1 MNGPDIR
8 SIRVQELKEAAPPKF
23 KDEARVF
30 LTTDAFDRIVK
41 RATDNSN
48 VEVGGVLIG
57 GVFRDDIGPF
67 VLIRTIIDAAHAV
80 SGQTGLTFTHATWT
94 HINEELEAEHA
105 GEKIVGWYHTHPGFG
120 IFLSE
125 QDTFIHASFFDQPFH
140 VAFVYDPQSREH
152 GMFAWRDGEVVRL
165 RKYWVGDRPCLFEG
179 ATETVQGNSKA
190 RPRASAPPRSQSGI
204 QRDEEPPHEANKPT
218 QDDGEHGWGAI
229 ASYLT
234 AAVVVAALGGVG
246 GYYLGIR
253 NVESLH
259 DEYEKAVMKARL
271 DATKGTL
278 RSVRTDLVT
287 VVRHA
292 VDHESSESADRIA
305 THLDR
310 ARARLGAPASAG
322 SGAGEK
328 APPPPDP
335 AAVNAAREEVAKAR
349 ELLADYSKKRRS
361 ASNMLRALDEQA
373 ARGSM
378 SPTKV
383 QAELASMRARLGQTY
398 AEMADLSIRVGD
410 KARASRL
417 LKAAML
423 TDPANAGR
431 YRKSLAQLEP
441 SAAAE
446 KNAPAPDSAKAN
458 KP

>member
-8 SIRVQELKEAAPPKF
+8 AIRVQELKEAAAPKF

-30 LTTDAFDRIVK
+30 LTTEAFDRIVK
-41 RATDNSN
+41 RATENAN
-48 VEVGGVLIG
+48 VEVGGVLVG
-57 GVFRDDIGPF
+57 GVFRDDTGPF

-80 SGQTGLTFTHATWT
+80 SGETGLTFTHATWT
-94 HINEELEAEHA
+94 HINEELEAKHA

-165 RKYWVGDRPCLFEG
+165 RKFWVGDQPCLFEG
-179 ATETVQGNSKA
+179 STEPVPGKSKA
-190 RPRASAPPRSQSGI
+190 RPRASVPPRSQPGVN
-204 QRDEEPPHEANKPT
+204 REEEPSHEARKPT
-218 QDDGEHGWGAI
+218 QDEGEHGWGAL
-229 ASYLT
+229 ASYVT
-234 AAVVVAALGGVG
+234 AAAVVAALGGAG
-246 GYYLGIR
+246 GYYAGIR
-253 NVESLH
+253 NVGSLH

-271 DATKGTL
+271 DATKETL

-292 VDHESSESADRIA
+292 AENESSESVDRIVM
-305 THLDR
+305 HLDR
-310 ARARLGAPASAG
+310 ARARLGAPAPAGSSAG
-322 SGAGEK
+322 MKPA
-328 APPPPDP
+328 PPPDP

-349 ELLADYSKKRRS
+349 ELLADYNNKRRS
-361 ASNMLRALDEQA
+361 ASNVLRALDEQA
-373 ARGSM
+373 VHGAM
-378 SPTKV
+378 SPAKV
-383 QAELASMRARLGQTY
+383 QEDLASMRARLGQTY

-410 KARASRL
+410 KPRASRL

-441 SAAAE
+441 SAAPE
-446 KNAPAPDSAKAN
+446 NSAPAPDSAKAD
-458 KP
+458 KR